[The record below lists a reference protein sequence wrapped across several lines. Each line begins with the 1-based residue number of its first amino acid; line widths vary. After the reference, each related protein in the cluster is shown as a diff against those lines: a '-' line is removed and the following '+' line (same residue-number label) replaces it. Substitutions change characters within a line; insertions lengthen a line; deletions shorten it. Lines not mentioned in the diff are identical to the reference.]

1 MLGKQIGTIKGKQI
15 VRRVLSVNPPTTE
28 VSFEDT
34 GEVYGIHVTGMG
46 TYTSVIRPDGSLIGS
61 GQGLTLTDNGEPV
74 TWTGTG
80 IGKFG
85 AGGSVSYRGML
96 FLETQSTQLAA
107 LHNAC
112 AAFEYEVDPAGNITS
127 TMWEWK

>member
-1 MLGKQIGTIKGKQI
+1 MLGNKIGTIKGKQI
-15 VRRVLSVNPPTTE
+15 VRRVLSVTPPTTE

-46 TYTSVIRPDGSLIGS
+46 TYTSVIRPDGSLIGN
-61 GQGLTLTDNGEPV
+61 GQGLTLTDDGEPV

-85 AGGSVSYRGML
+85 PGGAISYRGML
-96 FLETQSTQLAA
+96 FLQTQSTALAQ

-112 AAFEYEVDPAGNITS
+112 AAFEYEVDPSGNITS
-127 TMWEWK
+127 TLWEWK

>member
-1 MLGKQIGTIKGKQI
+1 MLGNQIGTIKGKQI

-34 GEVYGIHVTGMG
+34 GEVYGVHVTGMG
-46 TYTSVIRPDGSLIGS
+46 TYTSIIRPDGSLIGN
-61 GQGLTLTDNGEPV
+61 GQGISLTDTGEPI

-80 IGKFG
+80 IGRFG
-85 AGGSVSYRGML
+85 PEGSISYRGML
-96 FLETQSTQLAA
+96 FLQTQSTPLAE